1 MSFSSEDHN
10 IHTNGT
16 EGTWRRA
23 KLILPM
29 QGSVEYQVMIC
40 GLVEYWFMICGLVEY
55 WFMICGLVEYCYIL
69 KMIELICDIPHSVT
83 ASKWFS

>member
-1 MSFSSEDHN
+1 MITRKVIIVMSFSSEDHN

-40 GLVEYWFMICGLVEY
+40 GLVEY
-55 WFMICGLVEYCYIL
+55 CYIL
-69 KMIELICDIPHSVT
+69 KMIELICDIPHCVT
-83 ASKWFS
+83 ASK